1 MVYHGGAGPPRAGR
15 RPIGRR
21 SVTIQQPFMAG
32 GFSAF
37 GYSHLLPKA
46 LEIEV
51 LPGEIF
57 ERWRRRFDLPLIF
70 RSLRGSMDLL
80 AHFEPLNTNWTE
92 PKRSNRHATCSVL
105 PCDGRRLAKVQKTK
119 DDHRIVSGCDFS

>member
-1 MVYHGGAGPPRAGR
+1 MLYHGVAGPVRAGR

-21 SVTIQQPFMAG
+21 SVTIQQPFLAR
-32 GFSAF
+32 GFSTF
-37 GYSHLLPKA
+37 GYSHLLSKA

-57 ERWRRRFDLPLIF
+57 GKWCRFGLPLVF

-80 AHFEPLNTNWTE
+80 AHFEPPGTY
-92 PKRSNRHATCSVL
+92 
-105 PCDGRRLAKVQKTK
+105 
-119 DDHRIVSGCDFS
+119 